1 MDAIT
6 QLKDLIDKY
15 DLHKDQYL
23 DAKYNE
29 TEVRVDFVNPFFELL
44 GWDVNNKAGLPSH
57 LREVTHE
64 ADVVVEEDG
73 KEKIK
78 NRIIHLRSAQRF
90 NISWKQKSQQS
101 ILQKIV
107 ILHFSLGV
115 MAGMVI

>member
-1 MDAIT
+1 MVENNMDAIT

-73 KEKIK
+73 KEKNK
-78 NRIIHLRSAQRF
+78 KPDYSF
-90 NISWKQKSQQS
+90 
-101 ILQKIV
+101 KIGTEV
-107 ILHFSLGV
+107 QYFLETK
-115 MAGMVI
+115 